1 MLVLPKLTL
10 MNAKKH
16 MSHTLRKQLLIVA
29 GTASLIAGI
38 VGVFIPILP
47 TTPFL
52 LLAAACYIRSSER
65 LYRSLLNNRLVGGYI
80 RDYIHGKGMPIKIKI
95 ITLLVLWITIG
106 ISAFLVAHIAVRIIL
121 LLVAIGVS
129 IHIVLIK
136 TKK

>member
-1 MLVLPKLTL
+1 
-10 MNAKKH
+10 

>member
-1 MLVLPKLTL
+1 MSRTL
-10 MNAKKH
+10 K
-16 MSHTLRKQLLIVA
+16 KQLLIIA

-65 LYRSLLNNRLVGGYI
+65 FYRWLLNNRLVGGYI
-80 RDYIHGKGMPIKIKI
+80 RDYIHGKGMPIKIKV

-106 ISAFLVAHIAVRIIL
+106 ISSFLIAYLIVRIIL

-129 IHIVLIK
+129 IHIILIK
-136 TKK
+136 TKKRDRLS